1 MFDSGFLQRFVEV
14 SQELFSVICDYLA
27 DTDREQPGC
36 AAEEMIDDITV
47 ERRHSQRQRVI
58 AAFVDHG
65 DDIATQFAHSELN
78 GVHPNELTCLY
89 RAVVLW
95 PAGFGRPLFDKQ
107 CLPPRS
113 QTHRYHPHFIMC
125 GSDHSADGGNTRTG
139 QIALFAPGLQANK
152 NLLFTEVWQ
161 LCPEASNLFQHIG
174 MPVLFSP
181 H

>member
-89 RAVVLW
+89 RGVVVW
-95 PAGFGRPLFDKQ
+95 PGGGGADRFLTSSAF
-107 CLPPRS
+107 PRDP
-113 QTHRYHPHFIMC
+113 R
-125 GSDHSADGGNTRTG
+125 RTG
-139 QIALFAPGLQANK
+139 IIRILSCAAAIILPMVETLGQAR
-152 NLLFTEVWQ
+152 
-161 LCPEASNLFQHIG
+161 
-174 MPVLFSP
+174 
-181 H
+181 